1 MRFDWIID
9 RIGGREGEQMLLM
22 LVLSSKLCEY
32 RNGQDSRRDARR
44 EQSVFATEALSRY
57 EFTILSSFI
66 FSISK
71 TKTKTNKQTKPL
83 ICRLL
88 LCTFFLSSRVFG
100 DKSFSDNA
108 CFLFYLLCF

>member
-1 MRFDWIID
+1 
-9 RIGGREGEQMLLM
+9 MLLM

-32 RNGQDSRRDARR
+32 RNGQDSRREARR

-66 FSISK
+66 FSISKTK

>member
-1 MRFDWIID
+1 
-9 RIGGREGEQMLLM
+9 MLLM

-32 RNGQDSRRDARR
+32 RNGQDSRREARR

-66 FSISK
+66 FSIS
-71 TKTKTNKQTKPL
+71 KTKTNKQTKPL